1 MKKLIL
7 IALALVTI
15 QVSAQNK
22 KQGERRGDT
31 TERGQRMSDFT
42 PEEMAQ
48 LQTKK
53 TTLLLDLTVAQQKEV
68 EKLHLENAKERQ
80 AFRETRQAKRKDG
93 NGKNSSKEERLKMA
107 NQRLDRQ
114 LEMKKKMKKI
124 LNDEQFEKWEMT
136 QGQGQGQGKSP
147 KKNKGKRKQR
157 S

>member
-22 KQGERRGDT
+22 KQGERRGDPM
-31 TERGQRMSDFT
+31 ERGQRMSDFT

-53 TTLLLDLTVAQQKEV
+53 ATLLLDLTDSQQKKV

-80 AFRETRQAKRKDG
+80 AFREARQAKRKDG
-93 NGKNSSKEERLKMA
+93 SGNTNKEERLKMA
-107 NQRLDRQ
+107 NQRLDKQ
-114 LEMKKKMKKI
+114 IEMKKKMKKI
-124 LNDEQFEKWEMT
+124 LNDEQFEKWEVFQT
-136 QGQGQGQGKSP
+136 QKQRKSP
-147 KKNKGKRKQR
+147 KKNTGKRMKR